1 MSYQLTGCEKWQWR
15 SSFQSFGWVV
25 LGLYIAGGSR
35 WRLEWEVLQGDQACP
50 ASNYHFFT
58 HTLSFFW
65 EGDLIL
71 FFKFK
76 HGLLRT
82 WVRYKISCNLPWVA
96 CNTLSL
102 SIFGKYIASFF
113 ENIHSVNLKNIDLFN
128 PPHLLSFLFLL
139 LQPRSPHWYV
149 ALSSGMHWVGKANKG
164 QLWLIIVDAF

>member
-96 CNTLSL
+96 YNMLSL

-113 ENIHSVNLKNIDLFN
+113 KNIFCGILKNIDIDLFN
-128 PPHLLSFLFLL
+128 QKPTPLAKFSFYPLATKKSALIRCTKL
-139 LQPRSPHWYV
+139 RH
-149 ALSSGMHWVGKANKG
+149 ALSGEG
-164 QLWLIIVDAF
+164 